1 MAPTYYQGS
10 WSVHKAFLLK
20 ETKTTVTSPEHTQY
34 IQTPAVTASIVTKAG
49 LDCHISVWMSCLRFF
64 SEFLLLANVDNRL
77 RHINVLMQRS
87 HDIRLGEV

>member
-1 MAPTYYQGS
+1 MAPTYHQGS

-49 LDCHISVWMSCLRFF
+49 LDCHISVWMSCLQFF
-64 SEFLLLANVDNRL
+64 FRTSLTCQCRQQAQTHKYADAKKP
-77 RHINVLMQRS
+77 
-87 HDIRLGEV
+87 